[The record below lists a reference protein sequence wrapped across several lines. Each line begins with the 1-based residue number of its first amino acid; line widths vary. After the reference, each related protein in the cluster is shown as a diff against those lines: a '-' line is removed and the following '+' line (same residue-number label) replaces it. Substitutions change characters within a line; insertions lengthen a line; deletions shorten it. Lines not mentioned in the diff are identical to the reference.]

1 LRDIQKLLWKEI
13 ELQAKKNST
22 IITVDS
28 SAQQAAPFSSAQQAE
43 PLILNS
49 NAPVVIQDFF
59 LESCL

>member
-1 LRDIQKLLWKEI
+1 M

-22 IITVDS
+22 TITADS

-49 NAPVVIQDFF
+49 NAPVVIEDFF
-59 LESCL
+59 LESYL